1 MMDIYMV
8 VEILYNLLSAY
19 VIAVYNAILG
29 VATAPTIVELLSRT
43 LGLLILLLPAVIVYV
58 VSQVA
63 KYLLLA
69 IGLLVTGLVT
79 VRLIMLAF
87 GF

>member
-1 MMDIYMV
+1 MDVYMV

-19 VIAVYNAILG
+19 FVAVYNAILG
-29 VATAPTIVELLSRT
+29 VATAPTVAELLSRT
-43 LGLLILLLPAVIVYV
+43 LGLLILLLPAIIVYV